1 MFCYLHVGVRR
12 GHQTNAAETLTLL
25 VFDERQK
32 EEEEEEEEEET
43 IFQENHKSTKGDN
56 QSSSVNINI
65 FIDDRSN

>member
-32 EEEEEEEEEET
+32 EEEEEEEET